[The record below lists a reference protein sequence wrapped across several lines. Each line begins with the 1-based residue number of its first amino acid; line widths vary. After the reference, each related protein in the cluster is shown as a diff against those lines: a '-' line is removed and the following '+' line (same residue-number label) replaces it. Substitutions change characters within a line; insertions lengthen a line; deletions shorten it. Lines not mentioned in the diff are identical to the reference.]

1 MSQERSN
8 LREHGAAM
16 VENLTLMKQHSDL
29 IEQFLTTTDLLFVL
43 VLDRELVI
51 KEHNECFKKL
61 LQLRHDCLGEQLLS
75 FLSPPSLDIL
85 PLAQHHNQLSTTLLF
100 RAKDASLLR
109 LRCRILKTADD
120 GYLILGG
127 HLMMA
132 PDHILQEM
140 TALTNEMA
148 NMARELHRKNRDLV
162 EAQAKIKT
170 LSGIIPI
177 CSHCKEIRDDKGYWN
192 QLEKFISEHS
202 EAQFSHAIC
211 DKCLKKYYPEMD

>member
-1 MSQERSN
+1 MD
-8 LREHGAAM
+8 
-16 VENLTLMKQHSDL
+16 ENLYLLKQNSEL
-29 IEQFLTTTDLLFVL
+29 IEQFLLTTDLLVVL

-61 LQLRHDCLGEQLLS
+61 LQLQHGCLGEQLIS

-85 PLAQHHNQLSTTLLF
+85 PLPQHLNRLTTTLLF
-100 RAKDASLLR
+100 RAKDSSLMR
-109 LRCRILKTADD
+109 LRCQILKAADD

-127 HLMMA
+127 HLMMTN
-132 PDHILQEM
+132 DHILQEM

-148 NMARELHRKNRDLV
+148 NMTRKLHRKNRELM

-192 QLEKFISEHS
+192 KLEKFISEHS
-202 EAQFSHAIC
+202 EAQFSHGIC
-211 DKCLKKYYPEMD
+211 EKCLNKYYPDTD